1 VIVGYSREN
10 VNTVKDILLS
20 LLSEAEHKNYPVGKT
35 QLVKYLYLV
44 ELDYF
49 MDNKKRLTDLEWK
62 FYHYGPYAFELESI
76 LELPEFA
83 KKEFPL
89 EGGKT
94 YQRFALAESLQTYDL
109 VDTKVSLII
118 KRVIGQW
125 GNKSLR
131 ELLDY
136 VYFDTEPME
145 AVKKRGDVLDFSTIR
160 KEMSNVVIPLKASKK
175 TEEQIAELRRHI
187 APTLKRFGEQRIR
200 EIHKDKD
207 YEEAMRAW
215 NEDMNKDFDPEAL
228 KNIILTITELPHDT
242 NKKGN

>member
-1 VIVGYSREN
+1 M
-10 VNTVKDILLS
+10 NTVKDILLS
-20 LLSEAEHKNYPVGKT
+20 LLSEAAHKNYSVGKT

-49 MDNKKRLTDLEWK
+49 KDNKNRLTDLEWK

-89 EGGKT
+89 ENGKT
-94 YQRFALAESLQTYDL
+94 YQRFAVAESLQTYDL

-125 GNKSLR
+125 GDKSLR

-136 VYFDTEPME
+136 VYFETEPME

-160 KEMSNVVIPLKASKK
+160 KEVSNVVIPLKASKK
-175 TEEQIAELRRHI
+175 TEERIAELRKRI

-215 NEDMNKDFDPEAL
+215 DEDINKDFDPEAL
-228 KNIILTITELPHDT
+228 KNIILTITELPHDA

>member
-1 VIVGYSREN
+1 

-20 LLSEAEHKNYPVGKT
+20 LLSEAAHKNYSVGKT

-49 MDNKKRLTDLEWK
+49 KDNKNRLTDLEWK

-89 EGGKT
+89 ENGKT
-94 YQRFALAESLQTYDL
+94 YQRFAVAESLQTYDL

-125 GNKSLR
+125 GDKSLR

-136 VYFDTEPME
+136 VYFETEPME

-160 KEMSNVVIPLKASKK
+160 KEVSNVVIPLKASKK
-175 TEEQIAELRRHI
+175 TEERIAELRKRI

-215 NEDMNKDFDPEAL
+215 DEDINKDFDPEAL
-228 KNIILTITELPHDT
+228 KNIILTITELPHDA